1 MESLAKRRRELED
14 ELRAVDEQL
23 REMSGVQTTPRGRL
37 RERGRQS
44 ALWHLLTKWQGH
56 LFSGQSL
63 ESLFNSV
70 DKDGSGFIDRD
81 EVCQVSRR
89 LGMVLKEGA
98 PEGWE
103 DRKETIG
110 CGRGLGVS
118 ERARMPRGRAGPKER
133 ERN

>member
-1 MESLAKRRRELED
+1 MERLAKRRRELED
-14 ELRAVDEQL
+14 ELRAVDE
-23 REMSGVQTTPRGRL
+23 EMRGMSDVQTTPPGRR
-37 RERGRQS
+37 RERGRES

-98 PEGWE
+98 PEGRE
-103 DRKETIG
+103 EIKGAR
-110 CGRGLGVS
+110 GRG
-118 ERARMPRGRAGPKER
+118 RGRG
-133 ERN
+133 